1 MSARHPVEVPTIG
14 DALQLV
20 LAPILEHQTAARDE
34 VLHRA
39 RDDLSLIDEF
49 WNHFAEID
57 MECELRTEG
66 WAHPGSASDE
76 RLRQVLRNYKT
87 WVADVLASASN
98 ERT

>member
-1 MSARHPVEVPTIG
+1 MIEAVDAYEVG
-14 DALQLV
+14 DVDLGKLCSDLKGLLGAS
-20 LAPILEHQTAARDE
+20 D
-34 VLHRA
+34 LH
-39 RDDLSLIDEF
+39 DLSLIDEF